1 MVIGQCHSFYHR
13 GQRADRCRIFGL
25 STLFNPEL
33 TQEYECGPPTMKPG
47 KGDHPTYKTR
57 HFSTLNS
64 IHRLQSV
71 ININMDSRIVIE
83 ANSMA

>member
-1 MVIGQCHSFYHR
+1 MVSRLGFP
-13 GQRADRCRIFGL
+13 FTLGL
-25 STLFNPEL
+25 STLFNLEL

-64 IHRLQSV
+64 IHPGFIDYSP
-71 ININMDSRIVIE
+71 
-83 ANSMA
+83 